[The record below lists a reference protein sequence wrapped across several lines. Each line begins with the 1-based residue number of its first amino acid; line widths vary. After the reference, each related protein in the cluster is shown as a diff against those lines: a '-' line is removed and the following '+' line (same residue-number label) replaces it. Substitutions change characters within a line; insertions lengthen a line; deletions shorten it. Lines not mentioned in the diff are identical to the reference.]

1 MRPLDLRRHGD
12 RGVDERGH
20 RRRPVAIPMP
30 QHDKDARRHGFGQL
44 QQPHLRV
51 GLVHG
56 EQRRQGKAQP

>member
-20 RRRPVAIPMP
+20 RRRSVAIPMP
-30 QHDKDARRHGFGQL
+30 QHDKDARWHGFGQL

-51 GLVHG
+51 GLVDR
-56 EQRRQGKAQP
+56 EQWRQSKAKA

>member
-44 QQPHLRV
+44 QQPHLGV
-51 GLVHG
+51 VLVHR
-56 EQRRQGKAQP
+56 EQWRQSKAKA